1 MKKKLALIL
10 MCLLLVL
17 SASAC
22 SNKGENAPPA
32 GSNRQQSSAAITFS
46 DLAGRRIE
54 LEFRPEKYIVAN
66 YIANFLMVGG
76 AESLDQVVGMTFDG
90 WEDTR
95 FGEYTVF
102 TQAFPRM
109 LGGEGGITSIGGY
122 HDDILNA
129 ELIVSLKPDIIL
141 MSNSQFTANNQSIAA
156 FEAAGIKVVVLDYHA
171 QKLENHSRSTEIL
184 GKLLGREK
192 VAQEQIDAYVQA
204 INDVK
209 ARIAALPAERK
220 QKKVYVELG
229 NKGVGE
235 YGNSYGNSMLWGGI
249 INNLEAKNLAGNLQA
264 GYAPLDKELVLT
276 SDPDTIFIGGSIWSG
291 DTKGYQMRM
300 GFTVDENT
308 AQARLKG
315 FAQRPEWKNLTAVK
329 NGEIYGIDHGSLR
342 NMIDYTFTQYMAKV
356 IYPDLFKDLDPEKTM
371 NDYYAKYLPELKYT
385 GTFMIKLK

>member
-1 MKKKLALIL
+1 MKKNLVLVLI
-10 MCLLLVL
+10 CLLLVL

-32 GSNRQQSSAAITFS
+32 GANTQQASTALTFT
-46 DLAGRRIE
+46 DLAGRTVT
-54 LEFRPEKYIVAN
+54 LESRPEKFIVAN

-76 AESLDQVVGMTFDG
+76 AESLDKVVGMTFDG
-90 WEDTR
+90 WKDTR

-102 TQAFPRM
+102 TRAFPRM

-141 MSNSQFTANNQSIAA
+141 MSNSQFTANNQNIAA

-171 QKLENHSRSTEIL
+171 QKLENHSKSTEIL

-209 ARIAALPAERK
+209 TRIAALPAEKK
-220 QKKVYVELG
+220 QKKVYMELG

-249 INNLEAKNLAGNLQA
+249 INNLEAKNLAGNLEA
-264 GYAPLDKELVLT
+264 GYGPLDKELVLT
-276 SDPDTIFIGGSIWSG
+276 SDPDIIFIGGSIWSG
-291 DTKGYQMRM
+291 DTKGNQMRM

-315 FAQRPEWKNLTAVK
+315 FAQRPEWKNLSAVK